1 GPDRGPGRGP
11 RCAADHAP
19 DADAGLDQGGRA
31 RAGGCRGDRE
41 REVVP
46 GRARA
51 THGVGDVVHRAGSRP
66 DPGPGQR
73 GFACR
78 ARDGRPSSAGDEET
92 FRARG
97 RDRSGLGD
105 DVVQHRARARLDGE
119 RRGEHRGPA
128 PPDVGEEMTVEL
140 MILAITLV
148 AGLYVAWTIG
158 ANDVA
163 NAMGTSVGSGA
174 LTL

>member
-51 THGVGDVVHRAGSRP
+51 THAVGGVVHRAGSRP
-66 DPGPGQR
+66 DPGSGQR
-73 GFACR
+73 GFAR
-78 ARDGRPSSAGDEET
+78 GARDGRPSSAGDQET

-105 DVVQHRARARLDGE
+105 DVVEHRARAGLDGE
-119 RRGEHRGPA
+119 RRVEQRGADA
-128 PPDVGEEMTVEL
+128 PDECEEMTVEL
-140 MILAITLV
+140 VILAIALV
-148 AGLYVAWTIG
+148 AGLYMAWPIG

-174 LTL
+174 LAL